1 MVERAVVLL
10 SGGMDS
16 AVCLHAAHALGR
28 ELYPISFRYGQ
39 RHRQELAAAE
49 AIVARLPVARWLVL
63 DLPLDR
69 IGGSALTDP
78 TMVPAKGGLGEGI
91 PATYVPARNT
101 IFLSLALGWAE
112 TLQAQEIFIGVNA
125 IDYSGYPDCR
135 PVFVEAFERLANL
148 ATREGVTRQPFAI
161 RAPLLHLS
169 KAEIV
174 RKGLALGVDF
184 SLTRSCYDPTEAD
197 LACGRCDACRLRLA
211 GFEAAG
217 ASDPIGYV
225 RT

>member
-1 MVERAVVLL
+1 MADRAVVLL

-16 AVCLHAAHALGR
+16 AVCLHVAHALGR

-39 RHRQELAAAE
+39 RHQQEIAAAQ
-49 AIVARLPVARWLVL
+49 ALVAQLPVARWLVL

-78 TMVPAKGGLGEGI
+78 DILPAKGGPGEGI

-112 TLQAQEIFIGVNA
+112 TLQAHEIFIGVNA

-169 KAEIV
+169 KAEII
-174 RKGLALGVDF
+174 RKGLELGVDF
-184 SLTRSCYDPTEAD
+184 SLTRSCYDPTAD
-197 LACGRCDACRLRLA
+197 GVACGLCDACRLRLA
-211 GFEAAG
+211 GFETVG
-217 ASDPIGYV
+217 VRDPILYGA
-225 RT
+225 

>member
-1 MVERAVVLL
+1 MTGRAVVLL

-39 RHRQELAAAE
+39 RHQQELAAAE
-49 AIVARLPVARWLVL
+49 ALVARLPVARWLVL

-78 TMVPAKGGLGEGI
+78 ALTPAKGGSGEGI

-101 IFLSLALGWAE
+101 IFLSMALGWAE
-112 TLQAQEIFIGVNA
+112 TLQAHEIFIGVNA

-135 PVFVEAFERLANL
+135 PIFVEAFERLANL
-148 ATREGVTRQPFAI
+148 ATREGVTRQSFVI

-174 RKGLALGVDF
+174 RKGLELGVDF
-184 SLTRSCYDPTEAD
+184 ALTRSCYDPTVD
-197 LACGRCDACRLRLA
+197 GLACGRCDACRLRLA

-217 ASDPIGYV
+217 AHDPIGYV
-225 RT
+225 KS